1 MVVEVDVI
9 IIRAFPSL
17 YHFHLVTPA
26 ARRWV
31 KKNVKEQ
38 HGKTVKVLEVE
49 RKFAWDVAYGIQN
62 RSIVVAS
69 EFDLL
74 QLQSLAARLAQLE
87 GLKPQ
92 AGYLKATAVGDGS
105 VDAATVRALGQ
116 LPLVMRNGGNSG
128 TIQ

>member
-31 KKNVKEQ
+31 KENVEDQ

-49 RKFAWDVAYGIQN
+49 RKFASDVAYGM
-62 RSIVVAS
+62 
-69 EFDLL
+69 DCD
-74 QLQSLAARLAQLE
+74 
-87 GLKPQ
+87 GLRITSNV
-92 AGYLKATAVGDGS
+92 KAV
-105 VDAATVRALGQ
+105 
-116 LPLVMRNGGNSG
+116 LP
-128 TIQ
+128 